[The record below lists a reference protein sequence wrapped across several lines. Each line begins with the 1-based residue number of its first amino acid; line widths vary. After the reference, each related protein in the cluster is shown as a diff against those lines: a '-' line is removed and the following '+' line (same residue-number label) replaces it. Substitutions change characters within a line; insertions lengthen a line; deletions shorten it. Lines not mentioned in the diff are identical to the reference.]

1 MCVSMCK
8 NRVFRGIVPVKD
20 SCRQRSTH
28 NDRGQAPRLSV
39 NTVRAHGGSDRFG
52 WLCVQVTVLRCAEL
66 VPADWSYSK
75 KAYVSSDPY
84 VKLQVSLP
92 WVLTF
97 IWTLMRNVW
106 EKGVLYI
113 D

>member
-39 NTVRAHGGSDRFG
+39 NTVRTHGGSDRFG

-84 VKLQVSLP
+84 VKLQVIALGIDFHLDSHEECMGEGGSL
-92 WVLTF
+92 
-97 IWTLMRNVW
+97 
-106 EKGVLYI
+106 Y
-113 D
+113 